1 MNRYLLKRLT
11 AIIPI
16 LIGISFMAFVL
27 INLRTSD
34 PAEIALRVNQVT
46 PTQEMVE
53 AMRITLGLDKPFF
66 VRYIHWL
73 SNSIQGD
80 FGISYVTHQS
90 VGDQIALALP
100 ATFKLS
106 GVALAV
112 ILCISTL
119 IGVLSAIYEGSW
131 LDRLLR
137 VFVFLSAAMPSF
149 WIGILLIWLFSV
161 KLNWFP
167 TSGMEETSSVVLP
180 AVTLSLVFI
189 STYVRLIR
197 NNMIKNKKEN
207 FVLYARVRGLKNS
220 KIIGKVF
227 RNSLQLSVTALGM
240 SIPKLIAG
248 TVIVENI
255 FAWPGIGR
263 LCVSA
268 IFNSDFPMIQAYI
281 LIMGSLFVFCNLL
294 VDILN
299 SALDPRLR
307 REG

>member
-1 MNRYLLKRLT
+1 MNRYLLKRLA

-106 GVALAV
+106 GVALAI

-119 IGVLSAIYEGSW
+119 IGVFSAIYEGSW

>member
-1 MNRYLLKRLT
+1 
-11 AIIPI
+11 
-16 LIGISFMAFVL
+16 MAFVL

>member
-1 MNRYLLKRLT
+1 MNRYLLKRLL

-16 LIGISFMAFVL
+16 LIGISFIAFVL

-90 VGDQIALALP
+90 VGDQLALALP

-106 GVALAV
+106 GVALAI
-112 ILCISTL
+112 ILCISMV

-131 LDRLLR
+131 LDRLMR

-197 NNMIKNKKEN
+197 NNMIKNKREN

-281 LIMGSLFVFCNLL
+281 LIMGSLFVLCNLL